1 MQLTAAIATTLP
13 AGSLPLLVL
22 GTGVVLIALAVLFF
36 ALMLLSR
43 RQARR
48 DMREIVVAVEELR
61 AGSTQRRAE
70 LTSRSPLAVVADA
83 VNRLVQDVGVRL
95 DRARTERGRLEAFT
109 ESIRDYAVI
118 ATDSDWDVRS
128 FSAGGTFLFGWGEEE
143 ILGRPASVLF
153 DEESW
158 KNLLPK
164 LARRTLREQGVEM
177 RADMV
182 RRDGSGFN
190 GEIIV
195 RLLVGDRGREPSG
208 YMIVVRDVTSQVQLE
223 QELRESEL
231 RYRSLVEGLAEG
243 VFILQEGRIAYANPA
258 MRELAGH
265 TNETLVGHLLIEHI
279 ATADLLVVEDAL
291 SRLAHHPGDE
301 AVLRCTLIDHDREP
315 LAVVRMQAT
324 GIVHE
329 GKPAVLVS
337 VFDETIDRQVEGELR
352 RNEARLD
359 AVLEATSDGIV
370 VFSDAHD
377 AGIIR
382 MTNRAFV
389 EMFGLEADR
398 VLGSAEDDLME
409 ALRQR
414 GGGAE
419 AVASFLEGAGVVP
432 RIETVNVDGKD
443 EPRVIELK
451 VAPLMGRNGEL
462 LGRVL
467 ACRDLTDWKV
477 FERNLEAN
485 ADRLRESNE
494 ELEASHAKLR
504 EVNAELLERAERVEL
519 LNREL
524 KTLDEMKSS
533 LLGNVSHEL
542 QTPLVSI
549 RGYTEMI
556 LKGRLGP
563 TTDEQRKG
571 LTLALKNIDRLISM
585 IDNLLAFARME
596 GEAAEIKIT
605 TFPLRPM
612 IQEVV
617 ELLRDKAT
625 ARSIAISVELA
636 EGEMIVQGDRDR
648 IHQVFLNLISN
659 AIKFNRADGSVVV
672 AARPEKPGYARVEV
686 RDTGI
691 GIPED
696 ETDRIFDRYYQVG
709 VETPSD
715 ETGSGIGL
723 AIVRDILRLHGCTI
737 RVESRVAQGSVF
749 SFTLP
754 LAEGQG
760 EEVAT
765 GGNGDPEPDDNDTP
779 DTDGTPQTP
788 KKPRFRI
795 IRHN

>member
-1 MQLTAAIATTLP
+1 L
-13 AGSLPLLVL
+13 
-22 GTGVVLIALAVLFF
+22 
-36 ALMLLSR
+36 LLSR
-43 RQARR
+43 RRFVR
-48 DMREIVVAVEELR
+48 DIREVVRGLEELR
-61 AGSTQRRAE
+61 LGRTRSRAE
-70 LTSRSPLAVVADA
+70 TDAGSPLALVFDA
-83 VNRLVQDVGVRL
+83 INRMGQDVA
-95 DRARTERGRLEAFT
+95 AR
-109 ESIRDYAVI
+109 
-118 ATDSDWDVRS
+118 VRS
-128 FSAGGTFLFGWGEEE
+128 ADHQDERMRAVMAAMGDSAVVTTDLDGDVQSFNATAVQIYGWPEEE
-143 ILGRPASVLF
+143 MLNRPVSLLF
-153 DEESW
+153 EEEAY
-158 KNLLPK
+158 KEFLPK

-177 RADMV
+177 RADLV
-182 RRDGSGFN
+182 RRDGSGFR

-195 RLLVGDRGREPSG
+195 RLLVGDRRQESSG
-208 YMIVVRDVTSQVQLE
+208 YMIVVRDITSQVRLE

-243 VFILQEGRIAYANPA
+243 VFILQDGRITYANPA
-258 MRELAGH
+258 MRELAGQ

-279 ATADLLVVEDAL
+279 ATTDLLVVEDAL
-291 SRLAHHPGDE
+291 SRLANHPGDGT
-301 AVLRCTLIDHDREP
+301 VLRCTLIDPDREP
-315 LAVVRMQAT
+315 LADVRMQAT

-370 VFSDAHD
+370 VFSDGAHD
-377 AGIIR
+377 AGVIR

-389 EMFGLEADR
+389 EMFGLDADR
-398 VLGSAEDDLME
+398 VLGSSEGDLMD
-409 ALRQR
+409 ALIER

-419 AVASFLEGAGVVP
+419 GLASFLGLAGVIP
-432 RIETVNVDGKD
+432 RIETVNIAGEDD
-443 EPRVIELK
+443 SRVIELK

-504 EVNAELLERAERVEL
+504 EVNAELLERAERVEH
-519 LNREL
+519 LNHEL

-563 TTDEQRKG
+563 TTDEQHKG

-596 GEAAEIKIT
+596 GEAAEIKIA

-612 IQEVV
+612 IQEAV
-617 ELLRDKAT
+617 ELLREKAT
-625 ARSIAISVELA
+625 ARSIDISVEL
-636 EGEMIVQGDRDR
+636 GDREMIVQGDRDR
-648 IHQVFLNLISN
+648 IHQVFLNLIAN

-672 AARPEKPGYARVEV
+672 AARPGKPGYAQIEV

-691 GIPED
+691 GIPEE
-696 ETDRIFDRYYQVG
+696 ETERVFDRYYQVG
-709 VETPSD
+709 VETPSE

-737 RVESRVAQGSVF
+737 RVESSVGQGSVF
-749 SFTLP
+749 RFTLP
-754 LAEGQG
+754 LAENQG
-760 EEVAT
+760 EESET
-765 GGNGDPEPDDNDTP
+765 NGNGDPEPDDNDP
-779 DTDGTPQTP
+779 ADTNGTPQTP